1 MHLKASFQFISSC
14 IKVALVTFESFV
26 CMCEFSSSVSILY
39 IYNLL
44 SESFSC
50 KNQKLY
56 GHSVSNLLLKEY
68 FLTVFFLVSL
78 SLSFPYAFP
87 HVVSYSNSLVIQ
99 GEEELFARVKSFFK
113 VCNTRGNFCVD
124 TMLCLAVMLPKG
136 EVWLYS
142 SRFLTAVSVLEEM
155 PLQLLVVVSYLPGLS
170 HGARIKKIR
179 LKLITLLALKCT
191 RIGEPLTKKWEKM
204 VKKKRFI

>member
-1 MHLKASFQFISSC
+1 MHSPPCRLLFQLPCNSRRGGALCSC
-14 IKVALVTFESFV
+14 
-26 CMCEFSSSVSILY
+26 
-39 IYNLL
+39 
-44 SESFSC
+44 
-50 KNQKLY
+50 QKL
-56 GHSVSNLLLKEY
+56 
-68 FLTVFFLVSL
+68 FQSL
-78 SLSFPYAFP
+78 QY
-87 HVVSYSNSLVIQ
+87 
-99 GEEELFARVKSFFK
+99 
-113 VCNTRGNFCVD
+113 CVD

-191 RIGEPLTKKWEKM
+191 RISEPLTKKWEKM
-204 VKKKRFI
+204 VKKKKMYIREKETNERKKR